1 MRIINILKI
10 IFFSLILSF
19 EFLIG
24 FITFYIMI
32 SLVGMSISI
41 GELPLKKSEIT
52 IYLKSDGVHTDFVL
66 PVQTNSVDWSNVFL
80 RSDTKSN
87 DSSKNH
93 ISIGWGDQGFFLNT
107 PQWSDLTFNTAFNA
121 AFYRGKSA
129 IHINY
134 INVKDINTDF
144 RELKISKNNYQKLIS
159 YIQNSLVKKG
169 TRNYS
174 CIKNR
179 GYWET
184 DAFYESKGS
193 YGLFNT
199 CNSWINEGLKEAE
212 LKACLWTPL
221 NSGIFRNYSK
231 N

>member
-1 MRIINILKI
+1 MRIFKYLKFILN
-10 IFFSLILSF
+10 SLILSV
-19 EFLIG
+19 EFFIA
-24 FITFYIMI
+24 FITFYITLA
-32 SLVGMSISI
+32 LVGMSISI
-41 GELPLKKSEIT
+41 GERPLKKSEIT

-66 PVQTNSVDWSNVFL
+66 PVKTKSIDWSNIFL

-87 DSSKNH
+87 DFSKNH

-134 INVKDINTDF
+134 ININDINTDF
-144 RELKISKNNYQKLIS
+144 REIKISKYNYQKLIR

-169 TRNYS
+169 ERNYS

>member
-1 MRIINILKI
+1 MGIIKYLKFILNS
-10 IFFSLILSF
+10 FILSL
-19 EFLIG
+19 EF
-24 FITFYIMI
+24 FIAFVTFYITLALM
-32 SLVGMSISI
+32 GMSITI
-41 GELPLKKSEIT
+41 GEHPFENSEVI

-66 PVQTNSVDWSNVFL
+66 PVKTKSVDWSTIFL

-107 PQWSDLTFNTAFNA
+107 PQWSDLTFKTAFNA

-134 INVKDINTDF
+134 INIKDINTDF
-144 RELKISKNNYQKLIS
+144 RELKISKHNYQKLIS
-159 YIQNSLVKKG
+159 YIQNSLVKKEE
-169 TRNYS
+169 RNYS

-199 CNSWINEGLKEAE
+199 CNSWINEGLKVAE

-221 NSGIFRNYSK
+221 NSGIFRNY
-231 N
+231 NEN

>member
-66 PVQTNSVDWSNVFL
+66 PVKTNSFDWSNVFL

-199 CNSWINEGLKEAE
+199 CNSWINEGLK
-212 LKACLWTPL
+212 KL
-221 NSGIFRNYSK
+221 N
-231 N
+231 